1 MMTDVDD
8 MTLLKAYAEEGSEEA
23 FAALVSR
30 HLNLVYCAALRRVRD
45 PQLAE
50 DISQA
55 VFIILA
61 RKAASLRRETIL
73 SGWLYRTTRHAVAD
87 SLKSQ
92 SRRRRREEETAMEP
106 IIEPEANEG
115 AWQAIAP
122 VLDDAI
128 AALGAKDRNAIILR
142 FFENKSFRQIGLA
155 LDLNE
160 DSARMRVSRA
170 VEKLRSLLV
179 QKKAAVAGETLAD
192 LLAAH
197 SVTAAAPGA
206 LAATITKVAAV
217 KGAAASGSVMTIL
230 KGTLKL
236 MAWTKI
242 KTSAL
247 AGAVALLAAST
258 AWQKYEIHRAGRGLV
273 TLHVVNAPLDEVIRG
288 IERQSGQA
296 IAWDRRLQ
304 GPVTLTVNNMPA
316 AQVLNQ
322 VILQTGAYWTVDYAV
337 YQSKSAL
344 HKLETALQGE
354 MELRQAG
361 WTNLSG
367 GPLGVELT
375 MKRVGFAPN
384 GARASGASVAS
395 WRSTPG
401 SVPVRM
407 TVVVPFQVTP
417 PEETANVRARFEAL
431 SMPEGPARSQAIEA
445 ADKAMSEARLKRGDP
460 HEVIKQAVSAG
471 TNDGV
476 LAPERMLADMQL
488 LPRIDERIF
497 VAATAEK
504 AEQIAKKTRASWAII
519 YTLRQSP
526 LPHTGI
532 TLVHLDEA
540 VPPSPLPRPVDTNV
554 APRLQQQEIQSMT
567 LTPEQR
573 ALHAQTLA
581 SLKQNH

>member
-1 MMTDVDD
+1 MDD

-50 DISQA
+50 DISQV

-92 SRRRRREEETAMEP
+92 LRRRQREQEAVMEP
-106 IIEPEANEG
+106 PNEPEANET

-122 VLDDAI
+122 VLDDAL
-128 AALGAKDRNAIILR
+128 AALGEKDRNAIILR

-155 LDLNE
+155 LGLNE

-170 VEKLRSLLV
+170 VEKLRSLLL
-179 QKKAAVAGETLAD
+179 QKKAPVAAGTLAD
-192 LLAAH
+192 LLATY

-206 LAATITKVAAV
+206 LAATITKAAAA
-217 KGAAASGSVMTIL
+217 KGVAASGSVMTIL
-230 KGTLKL
+230 KGTLKI

-242 KTSAL
+242 KTAAL

-273 TLHVVNAPLDEVIRG
+273 TLHVANAPLDDVIRK
-288 IERQSGQA
+288 IERQSGQT
-296 IAWDRRLQ
+296 IAWDRRLH
-304 GPVTLTVNNMPA
+304 GPVTLTVNNMPL

-322 VILQTGAYWTVDYAV
+322 VILQAGAYWTVDYAV
-337 YQSKSAL
+337 YESNSAL
-344 HKLETALQGE
+344 QNLQTALQKAT
-354 MELRQAG
+354 ELRDAG
-361 WTNLSG
+361 WTNLSSGLVDYNITIKKTNDDGTEAGLSTAGTG
-367 GPLGVELT
+367 GLGAPGRRHTRMTVA
-375 MKRVGFAPN
+375 VPFAPN
-384 GARASGASVAS
+384 
-395 WRSTPG
+395 
-401 SVPVRM
+401 
-407 TVVVPFQVTP
+407 P
-417 PEETANVRARFEAL
+417 PEVMERFHDL
-431 SMPEGPARSQAIEA
+431 EA
-445 ADKAMSEARLKRGDP
+445 ADQLPESPNKQKAKDDAYRALLEARQKPTPQSPQGSPDKVLGEALR
-460 HEVIKQAVSAG
+460 AG

-476 LAPERMLADMQL
+476 LAPERMLAELQL
-488 LPRIDERIF
+488 LPRIDEAIP
-497 VAATAEK
+497 VEATPGK
-504 AEQIAKKTRASWAII
+504 AEQIARKASASWAII

-526 LPHTGI
+526 LNDRGI
-532 TLVHLDEA
+532 TLAHLGDPD
-540 VPPSPLPRPVDTNV
+540 PPVETN
-554 APRLQQQEIQSMT
+554 AAKIRQQAEIKQLT
-567 LTPEQR
+567 LTPEQL

-581 SLKQNH
+581 KLKQNH